1 MLDLTGKNL
10 SKKERILEDLVT
22 ILEEMS
28 SGWEMQFE
36 GSIGLQTLLGADLAF
51 KSIDLVRLVAAIQ
64 KHYNRKEIPFQA
76 LFMPDDRPIE
86 DLRVSDLVDF
96 LHKHLNHSQSER

>member
-1 MLDLTGKNL
+1 MLDLKDTDIN
-10 SKKERILEDLVT
+10 KKERILGDLIT

-51 KSIDLVRLVAAIQ
+51 KSLDLVRLVAAIQ
-64 KHYNRKEIPFQA
+64 KRYDRRDLPFKELFIPG
-76 LFMPDDRPIE
+76 DRPVK
-86 DLRVSDLVDF
+86 DLGVSDLVDF
-96 LHKHLNHSQSER
+96 LYRHLNRL

>member
-1 MLDLTGKNL
+1 MREFKVKDRYAEET
-10 SKKERILEDLVT
+10 ILEDIIT

-36 GSIGLQTLLGADLAF
+36 GSIGPQTSLGEDLAF

-64 KHYNRKEIPFQA
+64 KRYDRQDLPFKE
-76 LFMPDDRPIE
+76 LVMSGDRPVK
-86 DLRVSDLVDF
+86 DVRVSDLVDF
-96 LHKHLNHSQSER
+96 LHKHLNHL

>member
-1 MLDLTGKNL
+1 MLESKVKDRFEEETILDDL
-10 SKKERILEDLVT
+10 IT

-36 GSIGLQTLLGADLAF
+36 GSIGPQTLLGENLAF

-64 KHYNRKEIPFQA
+64 KRYDRQDLPFKE
-76 LFMPDDRPIE
+76 LLMPGDRATR

-96 LHKHLNHSQSER
+96 LHKHLNHL